1 VRRIVLAAIL
11 SLICLTPAAADVRIV
26 SSSGGEVMEYL
37 KLFAALRQSGERVV
51 IDGPCMSA
59 CTLVLSAVPAS
70 RICVTPRAVLG
81 FHAARWVDG
90 QGRQYSAAEET
101 RVLVATYPA
110 GVQAWIRRQGGL
122 KARPIFLRGRQLA
135 AMYQRCS

>member
-1 VRRIVLAAIL
+1 VRRIVWTVIL
-11 SLICLTPAAADVRIV
+11 SLIAVMPAAAEVRIL

-37 KLFAALRQSGERVV
+37 KLFAKLRQTGERVV

-59 CTLVLSAVPAS
+59 CTLVLSAVPSS
-70 RICVTPRAVLG
+70 RICVTPKAVLG

-90 QGRQYSAAEET
+90 QGREYSAAEET

-122 KARPIFLRGRQLA
+122 KSRPIFLRGRQLA